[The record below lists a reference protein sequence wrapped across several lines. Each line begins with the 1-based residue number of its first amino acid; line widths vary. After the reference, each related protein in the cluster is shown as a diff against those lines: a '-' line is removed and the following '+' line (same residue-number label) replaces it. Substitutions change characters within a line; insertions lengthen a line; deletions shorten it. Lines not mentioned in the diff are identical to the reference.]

1 MGKAGFTDQEFDFIH
16 QQREAVKQ
24 GKLLGIKCKDCGHIH
39 TVPTVY
45 CIKCQS
51 PNLEIV
57 ELPITGKIY
66 TYTVLPMVVPERFAE
81 DAPYAWAVIE
91 LDDGSKVSG
100 WIPYVRTGE
109 ELKVGQRV
117 KMVRAGYKPGIVFE
131 RVKE

>member
-1 MGKAGFTDQEFDFIH
+1 MGKVRFTDEEFDFIFR
-16 QQREAVKQ
+16 QRQAVKE
-24 GKLLGIKCKDCGHIH
+24 GKLLGLKCSDCGHIH
-39 TVPTVY
+39 TIPTVF
-45 CIKCQS
+45 CDKCQS
-51 PNLEIV
+51 SNLEYV
-57 ELPITGKIY
+57 ELPTTGKIL

-81 DAPYAWAVIE
+81 EAPYAWAIIE

-131 RVKE
+131 KIKE